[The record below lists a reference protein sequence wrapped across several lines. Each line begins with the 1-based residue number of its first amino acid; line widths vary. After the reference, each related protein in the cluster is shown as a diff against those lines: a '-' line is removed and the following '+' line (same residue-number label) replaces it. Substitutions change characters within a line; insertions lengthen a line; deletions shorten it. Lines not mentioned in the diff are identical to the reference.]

1 MSGPSAAAPT
11 TAVGVVIAQ
20 RLVLPG
26 PGRASGTFTASGALS
41 GVGTVVIDDAL
52 TLTECEPVVVDTTER
67 LTAPGGSLGITFRA
81 SLRPVP
87 GASMLTGGGTWNVT
101 DGDGR
106 FAGLRAA
113 GTLTGTVDLDGEGGA
128 TLDLVLTGRLPQ

>member
-1 MSGPSAAAPT
+1 MSGPSATAQPAAI
-11 TAVGVVIAQ
+11 GVVISQ
-20 RLVLPG
+20 RLVLTG

-41 GVGTVVIDDAL
+41 GVGTVVVERDLSL
-52 TLTECEPVVVDTTER
+52 TGGGPIVVETTER
-67 LTAPGGSLGITFRA
+67 LTAPGGSFGIALRA

-87 GASMLTGGGTWNVT
+87 GASVLTGGGTWNVT

-113 GTLTGTVDLDGEGGA
+113 GTLTATVDLDASGAA
-128 TLDLVLTGRLPQ
+128 TLELVLAGRLP